1 MKGVLNMS
9 VLKRFSLKWS
19 WQSVIV
25 SLCILAVC
33 VGTQQ
38 IQTVAW
44 NTGIIEFSRD
54 SLGVLMALILFT
66 NYSRKDFLK
75 YKFVYL
81 AWGILGLLLGVI
93 LVPMAIKQRI
103 DFLAADTIVIAAGI
117 YLMGFCIIH
126 TVISLFIEKNRPR
139 LYLPLT
145 VIWIVMLILMITSRS
160 DYLWPECYF
169 VLFLTYYLTPQSA
182 SQRRNTVV
190 GLINGLI
197 LSYILIQ
204 AHSLLFRPYDV
215 LRYCGNF
222 CNPNNNSV
230 FLCFCLAAILAK
242 ILFAEKEGRG
252 KLEKVFYFL
261 LAGSCYSFI
270 CMTICRSG
278 YLTVFVLTVFFLIA
292 YCKIK
297 KKKIFFRMGLL
308 LVSIFIVSFPL
319 TYLAVRYIPT
329 IHPHV
334 LFYFQEGYS
343 TSRVHSWDSRDSEK
357 FITFGQLIEG
367 IFGRFGTLV
376 QPQDGSSGDADAN
389 VGVNTGDFGNAGA
402 NTGNF
407 RNAGAD
413 TGDSGNAGADTGN
426 FGNLGD
432 SLKIAAAEDYF
443 PSGIHLYAMADA
455 DKAEDEQD
463 PDKIPLLTPEE
474 AANPLLVRYT
484 IYKWYITH
492 LSLRGMPYDEQGFQ
506 LSQWYWVQSTHNI
519 YLDYGINFGIPVMI
533 LFAVFIWWGIGRLTK
548 RGMQKQ
554 DEVKLA
560 CLFIVLIP
568 PVFGMF
574 ELAWGA
580 GMIST
585 VALYLAFKEM
595 LGGDEPL

>member
-25 SLCILAVC
+25 SLCILVVC

-145 VIWIVMLILMITSRS
+145 VIWIVMLILMIISRS

-376 QPQDGSSGDADAN
+376 QSLDSVSKN
-389 VGVNTGDFGNAGA
+389 VDDVNIDNSLMIAS
-402 NTGNF
+402 NT
-407 RNAGAD
+407 
-413 TGDSGNAGADTGN
+413 
-426 FGNLGD
+426 
-432 SLKIAAAEDYF
+432 DYF
-443 PSGIHLYAMADA
+443 PLNMPLFAMAGTNT
-455 DKAEDEQD
+455 ELIEQD
-463 PDKIPLLTPEE
+463 PNKIPILTYEE
-474 AANPLLVRYT
+474 TLNPLLVRYT

-506 LSQWYWVQSTHNI
+506 LSELYWVQSTHNI
-519 YLDYGINFGIPVMI
+519 FLDYGINFGIPVMI
-533 LFAVFIWWGIGRLTK
+533 FFAVFIWWGIGRLTR
-548 RGMQKQ
+548 RGMRTQ
-554 DEVKLA
+554 DEIKLA